1 MGLGV
6 RMLCHQRY
14 RKIGFDEGD
23 GQRDEGDSH
32 EQELA
37 AGGRV
42 GDTHQHGVV
51 PLRADQRDDSLYRG
65 QHKCQRD
72 GVVPDLGDHFS
83 APPFHWPDLRS
94 ASATSGG
101 M

>member
-23 GQRDEGDSH
+23 GQRDEGDGH

-37 AGGRV
+37 AGGRA
-42 GDTHQHGVV
+42 GDAH
-51 PLRADQRDDSLYRG
+51 QRDDSLYRG

-72 GVVPDLGDHFS
+72 GVVTDLGDHFS

>member
-23 GQRDEGDSH
+23 GQRDEGDGH

-37 AGGRV
+37 AGGRA
-42 GDTHQHGVV
+42 GDAH
-51 PLRADQRDDSLYRG
+51 QRDDSLYRG
-65 QHKCQRD
+65 
-72 GVVPDLGDHFS
+72 
-83 APPFHWPDLRS
+83 
-94 ASATSGG
+94 
-101 M
+101 

>member
-23 GQRDEGDSH
+23 GH

-37 AGGRV
+37 AGGRA
-42 GDTHQHGVV
+42 GDAH
-51 PLRADQRDDSLYRG
+51 QRDDSLYRG